1 MSLNTHQGPG
11 PPNLATSL
19 PATAAA
25 PPSMVTP
32 TMTAATMASSTSSG
46 QPMRLLPTGPS
57 YRALKTAVSALYSVD
72 DFYKVK
78 IGSGFFSEVYK
89 VSMIII

>member
-1 MSLNTHQGPG
+1 MNLSTHSGPG
-11 PPNLATSL
+11 PP
-19 PATAAA
+19 
-25 PPSMVTP
+25 PPPDCGGGVSQ
-32 TMTAATMASSTSSG
+32 SN
-46 QPMRLLPTGPS
+46 RLPTGPS

-89 VSMIII
+89 VSSHRSDFMCSTFFFFILHQNI